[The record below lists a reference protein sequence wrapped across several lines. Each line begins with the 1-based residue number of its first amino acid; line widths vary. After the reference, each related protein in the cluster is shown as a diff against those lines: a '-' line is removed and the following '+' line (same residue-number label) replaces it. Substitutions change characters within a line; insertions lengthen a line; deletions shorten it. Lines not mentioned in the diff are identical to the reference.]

1 MWVVG
6 ATTAN
11 SSKRTPAAEKNHNR
25 PRSHRYLPR
34 RDLLSLQ
41 GSHIEVLRSRCRKE
55 SCEVNMLMCIRRQE
69 VKVQEVTMQL
79 LERVKV
85 RELMLPDDE
94 LQYVE
99 VKAIEVEEMMTRI

>member
-1 MWVVG
+1 M
-6 ATTAN
+6 
-11 SSKRTPAAEKNHNR
+11 
-25 PRSHRYLPR
+25 
-34 RDLLSLQ
+34 
-41 GSHIEVLRSRCRKE
+41 
-55 SCEVNMLMCIRRQE
+55 NMLMCIRRQE

-99 VKAIEVEEMMTRI
+99 VKAIGVEEMMTRIKRLKEVQEEGERFFIAGEGEVEGDERWCGESNEMQERHFAQFSAFSGVNRAAAR

>member
-1 MWVVG
+1 M
-6 ATTAN
+6 
-11 SSKRTPAAEKNHNR
+11 
-25 PRSHRYLPR
+25 
-34 RDLLSLQ
+34 
-41 GSHIEVLRSRCRKE
+41 
-55 SCEVNMLMCIRRQE
+55 NMLMCIRRQE

-79 LERVKV
+79 LERVQV